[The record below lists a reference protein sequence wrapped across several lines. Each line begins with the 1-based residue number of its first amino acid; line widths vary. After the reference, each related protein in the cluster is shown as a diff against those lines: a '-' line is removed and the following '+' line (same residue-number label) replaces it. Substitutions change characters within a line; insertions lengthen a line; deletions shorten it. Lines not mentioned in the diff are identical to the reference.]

1 MLGCLFCWAMATL
14 LLLCPDKYEY
24 FNGLTHEFQII
35 AAIGFIFVGSVSRA
49 ASACDDFAVT
59 FKSIFKN
66 MNVSF
71 EKEKT
76 AE

>member
-1 MLGCLFCWAMATL
+1 MLGCLFCWAMATVL
-14 LLLCPDKYEY
+14 LFDYDKYDY
-24 FNGLTHEFQII
+24 FNSLSLEFRII
-35 AAIGFIFVGSVSRA
+35 AVIGFIFVGSISRA
-49 ASACDDFAVT
+49 ASACDDFTFT

-66 MNVSF
+66 ANVSL